1 MYDEAEYIYQ
11 QFQTNFAEQ
20 KNKPF
25 ILYGIGN
32 NTGKLLPKIAD
43 YNIVGL
49 MDGKR
54 KDGIIWEKKILD
66 YDEVKKSG
74 VKDIIIIA
82 RPAVIGVIYH
92 RISEFC
98 KENHIIVYDVN
109 GRDLSQVYAN
119 QENDIP
125 YFHLCYED
133 LKGEVE
139 KHSIISFDI
148 FDTLI
153 MRKTLYPKDIF
164 YIVEKKIDEA
174 ISFSFASLR
183 ISAEEELYKEGEN
196 PTIYDI
202 YERIQKSTEISDAQK
217 EQILNLELNTELEF
231 LIPRKKM
238 LELFNDIKEKKKI
251 YLISDMYLTKDILM
265 KILNKCGYE
274 GYEDIFVSCEEG
286 SSKNE
291 GLFDIFREKVKGAEH
306 GLHIGDN
313 HIADI
318 MSARKSGLDTFQVM
332 SAQELLESSSYKKL
346 LAADTG
352 LMDHLAIGLFCEKA
366 FNDPFILY
374 NSKGKLN
381 VKNDNEFV
389 YLFIAPMIFYF
400 VIWLIQKIRQ
410 MGCDF
415 VLYTSRD
422 SFLIQK
428 ICQMI
433 IEKQRIHNFPDGV
446 YFYTSRRSVSAATI
460 WNETDIKTRTRIDF
474 WGDIRE
480 MFKRRFDIEIEE
492 QGKDVRV
499 MDNSEI
505 EFLIKKYE
513 KEILEQSERERKNY
527 ISYILKTGI
536 NQYKR
541 IALIDFVAVG
551 TVQNGLEKLIS
562 GKEIQGFYFLKR
574 QPGKKELDR
583 DVKVESFYPSKGD
596 FEIDS
601 NIYHYYLFLELVLTS
616 PEPTFHSVGDDGK
629 MRFMDETRSKE
640 HCKVIER
647 LQDSIIDYANEFVRL
662 YPDLEKEKINKE
674 IPDIILGFLG
684 KEYTILD
691 IPEITRLT
699 LADEFFSQTFN
710 ILE

>member
-11 QFQTNFAEQ
+11 QFQTNFSEQ
-20 KNKPF
+20 KNTPLV
-25 ILYGIGN
+25 LYGIGN
-32 NTGKLLPKIAD
+32 NTGKLLPKIRD

-49 MDGKR
+49 MDEKR
-54 KDGIIWEKKILD
+54 KDGIIWGKKILD
-66 YDEVKKSG
+66 YDEVKRLG
-74 VKDIIIIA
+74 VKSIIIIA

-98 KENHIIVYDVN
+98 KENYIIVYDVN
-109 GRDLSQVYAN
+109 GRDLSQIYVT

-133 LKGEVE
+133 LIEE
-139 KHSIISFDI
+139 AERHSIISFDI

-164 YIVEKKIDEA
+164 YIVEKKIDKEIN
-174 ISFSFASLR
+174 ISFAFLR
-183 ISAEEELYKEGEN
+183 ISTEEELNKEGVN
-196 PTIYDI
+196 PTIYEI
-202 YERIQKSTEISDAQK
+202 YERIQKISGISDAQK
-217 EQILNLELNTELEF
+217 EQILNLEIDTELEF
-231 LIPRKKM
+231 LIPRRKM
-238 LELFNDIKEKKKI
+238 LELFNYIKEKKKI

-265 KILNKCGYE
+265 KILKKCGYE

-286 SSKNE
+286 SSKTE
-291 GLFDIFREKVKGAEH
+291 ELFDIFKEKVKGAEY

-318 MSARKSGLDTFQVM
+318 MSARKSGFDTFQIM

-346 LAADTG
+346 LVADTG
-352 LMDHLAIGLFCEKA
+352 LMDHLAIGLFCERA
-366 FNDPFILY
+366 FNNPFILY

-381 VKNDNEFV
+381 VKDDEEFV
-389 YLFIAPMIFYF
+389 YLFIAPMLFYF
-400 VIWLIQKIRQ
+400 VIWFVQKIRQ
-410 MGCDF
+410 MDCDF

-428 ICQMI
+428 ICQI
-433 IEKQRIHNFPDGV
+433 ITEKQRIHNFPDGM
-446 YFYTSRRSVSAATI
+446 YFYTSRRSVLAATI
-460 WNETDIKTRTRIDF
+460 WNECDIKARTRIDF
-474 WGDIRE
+474 WGDIQE

-492 QGKDVRV
+492 KGKDVRV
-499 MDNSEI
+499 MDGSEI

-527 ISYILKTGI
+527 ISYIFKAGI
-536 NQYKR
+536 NKHRR

-551 TVQNGLEKLIS
+551 TVQNGLEKLIPD
-562 GKEIQGFYFLKR
+562 KEIQGFYFLKR

-583 DVKVESFYPSKGD
+583 DVKAESFYPSKGD

-601 NIYHYYLFLELVLTS
+601 NVYHYYLFLELVLTS
-616 PEPTFHSVGDDGK
+616 PEPTFHSVHDDGK
-629 MRFMDETRSKE
+629 MRFMGETRSKE

-647 LQDSIIDYANEFVRL
+647 LQDSIMDYTNEFVRL
-662 YPDLEKEKINKE
+662 YPDLEKEDINRE
-674 IPDIILGFLG
+674 IPDKILGYLG
-684 KEYTILD
+684 KEYTTLD
-691 IPEITRLT
+691 IPEITTLT
-699 LADEFFSQTFN
+699 LTDEFFSRTFN

>member
-11 QFQTNFAEQ
+11 QFQINFAQQ
-20 KNKPF
+20 KDKPL

-32 NTGKLLPKIAD
+32 NTGKLLPKLMD

-54 KDGIIWEKKILD
+54 KDGIIWGKKILD
-66 YDEVKKSG
+66 YDEVKKLG
-74 VKDIIIIA
+74 VKGIIIIA

-98 KENHIIVYDVN
+98 KENHVIVYDVN
-109 GRDLSQVYAN
+109 GRDLSQVYVN
-119 QENDIP
+119 QENDIS
-125 YFHLCYED
+125 YFHVCYGD

-148 FDTLI
+148 FDTLV

-164 YIVEKKIDEA
+164 CIVEKKIDEG
-174 ISFSFASLR
+174 INFSFASLR
-183 ISAEEELYKEGEN
+183 ISTEEELYKEGKN

-202 YERIQKSTEISDAQK
+202 YERIQKLTGISDAQK

-231 LIPRKKM
+231 LVPRKKM
-238 LELFNDIKEKKKI
+238 LELFNDIKRKKKI

-265 KILNKCGYE
+265 KILKKCGYE
-274 GYEDIFVSCEEG
+274 DYEDIFVSCEEG
-286 SSKNE
+286 SSKRE
-291 GLFDIFREKVKGAEH
+291 GLFDIFRKKVKGAEH

-313 HIADI
+313 YIADI
-318 MSARKSGLDTFQVM
+318 MSARESGFDTFQVM

-346 LAADTG
+346 LVADTG

-374 NSKGKLN
+374 NSKGKLS
-381 VKNDNEFV
+381 VKNDEKFV

-400 VIWLIQKIRQ
+400 VIWLVQKIRQ
-410 MGCDF
+410 LGCDF

-433 IEKQRIHNFPDGV
+433 IKNQRIHNFPDGL
-446 YFYTSRRSVSAATI
+446 YFYTSRRSVLAATI
-460 WNETDIKTRTRIDF
+460 WNESNIKTRTRIDF
-474 WGDIRE
+474 WGDIQE
-480 MFKRRFDIEIEE
+480 MFRRRFDIEIEE
-492 QGKDVRV
+492 QGKNVRV
-499 MDNSEI
+499 MDDSEI
-505 EFLIKKYE
+505 DFLIEKYK
-513 KEILEQSERERKNY
+513 KEILGQSERERKNY
-527 ISYILKTGI
+527 ISYILKAGI

-551 TVQNGLEKLIS
+551 TVQNGLEKLIPD
-562 GKEIQGFYFLKR
+562 KEIQGFYFLKR

-583 DVKVESFYPSKGD
+583 DVKAESFYPSRGD

-601 NIYHYYLFLELVLTS
+601 NVYLYYLFLELVLTS
-616 PEPTFHSVGDDGK
+616 LEPTFHSVCDDGK
-629 MRFMDETRSKE
+629 MRFMNETRSKK
-640 HCKVIER
+640 HCKVIKK
-647 LQDSIIDYANEFVRL
+647 LQNSIMNYADEFVRL
-662 YPDLEKEKINKE
+662 YPDLEKENLNKE

-684 KEYTILD
+684 KEYTTLN
-691 IPEITRLT
+691 IPEITTLT
-699 LADEFFSQTFN
+699 LTDEFFSQTFN